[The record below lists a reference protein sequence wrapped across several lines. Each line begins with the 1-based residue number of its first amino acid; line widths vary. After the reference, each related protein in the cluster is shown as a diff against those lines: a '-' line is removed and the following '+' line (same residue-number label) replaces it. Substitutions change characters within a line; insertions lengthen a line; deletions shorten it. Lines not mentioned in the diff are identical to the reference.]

1 MAKKRKAS
9 SNMQEVQN
17 AAKTLFANI
26 RFMSPDCPLR
36 TIVMTSSV
44 PSEGK
49 STTSIELAKAIATS
63 GKKTLLVEADMRRRS
78 LANALGVR
86 ARAGVYSVLTAH
98 GGVFAAC
105 EQHGEAADVVAVLLH
120 ALLVDGLAACPPTRR
135 WPTAP
140 ESTAPLGRGGSP
152 RHRWPCSPLS
162 RIAFSQRIPARFAFF
177 RS

>member
-1 MAKKRKAS
+1 MSDKKCVGTTAS
-9 SNMQEVQN
+9 GEKR
-17 AAKTLFANI
+17 ADGAPRHALETLRWVRSVCGKDLSRVWVLCATRCASAVIAVSFAL
-26 RFMSPDCPLR
+26 FMS
-36 TIVMTSSV
+36 
-44 PSEGK
+44 G
-49 STTSIELAKAIATS
+49 AI
-63 GKKTLLVEADMRRRS
+63 D
-78 LANALGVR
+78 
-86 ARAGVYSVLTAH
+86 
-98 GGVFAAC
+98 AC